1 MDAAS
6 AGMAADVLLRAAMP
20 ADGDDVAALLGEL
33 GYPCDHREAVARI
46 AAVAADPRQALLVAV
61 ERGRVRA
68 LLALHTMYSLARGAE
83 VVRITALVVAGDARG
98 QGLGRRLLREAERFA
113 RTCGAQRLEIS
124 SGTQRT
130 GAHAFYRECG
140 FAESGLR
147 FVRPLGD

>member
-1 MDAAS
+1 MPAAS

-20 ADGDDVAALLGEL
+20 ADGDDVAGLLGAL
-33 GYPCDHREAVARI
+33 GYPCDVREAVARI
-46 AAVAADPRQALLVAV
+46 ATVAADPRQVLVVAV

-68 LLALHTMYSLARGAE
+68 MLALHTMYSLARGADI
-83 VVRITALVVAGDARG
+83 VRITALVVAEDARG
-98 QGLGRRLLREAERFA
+98 HGLGRRLLREAERFA

-130 GAHAFYRECG
+130 GAHAFYQACG
-140 FAESGLR
+140 YGESGRR